1 VTRRKRIRRF
11 VKPVIAVLAIAYFL
25 IDAVFLSI
33 IRPLASRLAK
43 LPVFAQVGAWVAS
56 LGPYPTLALFILP
69 VVILEPVK
77 PVGAYLMAS
86 GHVLEGVLLIV
97 VGEILKITL
106 VERLFHF
113 SRDKLLSI
121 SWFARGYDV
130 VTHQLEWVKSL
141 PAWKAVTVRLRDIKH
156 RVRRLLS
163 TLKRQRS

>member
-1 VTRRKRIRRF
+1 MTGRKNIRRF

-25 IDAVFLSI
+25 IDALFLSI

-86 GHVLEGVLLIV
+86 GHFLEGVLLIV

-121 SWFARGYDV
+121 PWFARGYDV
-130 VTHQLEWVKSL
+130 VTRQLEWVKSL
-141 PAWKAVTVRLRDIKH
+141 PAWQAVTVRLRDIKH